1 MGTLVAPSAGAP
13 DADTVRLLRI
23 GATTVAVLLAS
34 ERSVAEAELRT
45 RGEFLHALL
54 SGTADEPSL
63 TRRARAIGLDLRA
76 VTAVAVVDA
85 RPVGAAPA
93 TAFATRVATELR
105 AWSAALGDQVVLLVP
120 ATLDHAC
127 AVVARLTGDDGL
139 APTTGLA
146 ASTGGPDGVRTA
158 HEEAR
163 QTAALLL
170 ALDRAGTSARSD
182 ELGLYRSLF
191 SRAGRGELATF
202 VRSTIGP
209 LLDHDT
215 ARQRDLA
222 HTLETYLDQA
232 RHHARTCEV
241 LHIHPNTLY
250 QRLDRVTDVL
260 GPRWKE
266 PGRAL
271 DLQVALRLHRLLT
284 DRPT

>member
-1 MGTLVAPSAGAP
+1 M
-13 DADTVRLLRI
+13 RLLRI

-34 ERSVAEAELRT
+34 ERSLAEAELRS

-54 SGTADEPSL
+54 SGTAEESSL
-63 TRRARAIGLDLRA
+63 NRRARAIGLDLRA

-85 RPVGAAPA
+85 RPVGSAAAAAFAGRAVTELRGWLAAHGDQLVLLLPTSLERAREVLAPA
-93 TAFATRVATELR
+93 T
-105 AWSAALGDQVVLLVP
+105 G
-120 ATLDHAC
+120 
-127 AVVARLTGDDGL
+127 TGGA
-139 APTTGLA
+139 APTIGLA

-170 ALDRAGTSARSD
+170 ALDRAGTCAASE

-209 LLDHDT
+209 LLDYDT
-215 ARQRDLA
+215 ARQRDLTP
-222 HTLETYLDQA
+222 TLETYLEQA

-250 QRLDRVTDVL
+250 QRLDRVTEVL

-284 DRPT
+284 DGTA